1 MKRKARKGS
10 QRAPRVRENLNEGR
24 KSRKSKSS
32 GPCIA
37 PDVAVCEP
45 TFARERGQF
54 PLTVN
59 VLARFFIPST
69 GSYDVASNFCNADW
83 SAFCHPMQT
92 RDVLNFVWRDTNF
105 HGDHFH
111 SEGRRRAARWSSWVV
126 ANLASA
132 NTCNVGVLLANVESQ
147 AAFCDLD
154 ASFFIQVNT

>member
-1 MKRKARKGS
+1 
-10 QRAPRVRENLNEGR
+10 
-24 KSRKSKSS
+24 
-32 GPCIA
+32 
-37 PDVAVCEP
+37 
-45 TFARERGQF
+45 
-54 PLTVN
+54 
-59 VLARFFIPST
+59 
-69 GSYDVASNFCNADW
+69 
-83 SAFCHPMQT
+83 MQT

-105 HGDHFH
+105 QGDHFR